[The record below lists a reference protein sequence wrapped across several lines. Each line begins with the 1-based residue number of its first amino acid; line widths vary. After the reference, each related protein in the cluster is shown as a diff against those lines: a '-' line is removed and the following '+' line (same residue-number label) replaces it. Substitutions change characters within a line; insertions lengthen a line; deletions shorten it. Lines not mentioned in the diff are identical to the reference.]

1 MRNATTRRRQGAAVL
16 SETERRRL
24 AEIETWFETTDP
36 RLVRR
41 LAGTRLRLR
50 QRRWVMVLFG
60 LFAVALAV
68 VTGAE
73 LDDPPVGIVAGLT
86 VVAVICGCWWTRRAA
101 HRTIRPVTGT
111 DRSPGGS
118 DTAG

>member
-1 MRNATTRRRQGAAVL
+1 ML

-24 AEIETWFETTDP
+24 AEIETWFQATDP

-41 LAGTRLRLR
+41 LTGTRVGLR
-50 QRRWVMVLFG
+50 RRRSATVLLG

-73 LDDPPVGIVAGLT
+73 VGDLPVGIVAGLT
-86 VVAVICGCWWTRRAA
+86 VVAVICGCWWSRRSADRTA
-101 HRTIRPVTGT
+101 HPVTDS
-111 DRSPGGS
+111 DRSPHGG
-118 DTAG
+118 DITG